1 MNQNYYLSRLF
12 SEIEDENSNGYAL
25 SGEDGLAESTPEQD
39 YLLEQEHLAEQDP
52 EIDPE
57 TLVHSDFYGYQPV
70 TYFYADDEEEDE
82 PTEEEVIE
90 ETVKQ
95 AAWEAYLAEQTRIYN
110 ANATAQAL
118 ADLGVDYRYFADAED
133 EDEVEDE
140 EDEVET
146 LKQALLEDYLQ
157 SRYYA
162 EQEAWGMYSDY
173 MTRLYAENEVAE
185 DEEIIHVDEDGNE
198 VAPEVVAQA
207 LLDDY
212 AYSRFYAESED
223 EVEDEATE
231 TEEIA
236 DDVQD
241 LHEDT
246 EKEGVDVPQTAT
258 EELKE
263 EATKKQASIYE
274 LEERVTA
281 LL

>member
-1 MNQNYYLSRLF
+1 MNQNPYYLSRLF
-12 SEIEDENSNGYAL
+12 ADVDDVDNGYAI

-57 TLVHSDFYGYQPV
+57 TLVHSDFYGYGYQPV
-70 TYFYADDEEEDE
+70 TYFYADDEDAEETEDEEDE
-82 PTEEEVIE
+82 PTDEEIE
-90 ETVKQ
+90 EATVAQ
-95 AAWEAYLAEQTRIYN
+95 AAIQAYREEKMRYFN
-110 ANATAQAL
+110 ANAVAQAME
-118 ADLGVDYRYFADAED
+118 DLGIDTRSYAEYEEPETYFYADTQYQDPAET
-133 EDEVEDE
+133 V
-140 EDEVET
+140 
-146 LKQALLEDYLQ
+146 LQ
-157 SRYYA
+157 SVYWN
-162 EQEAWGMYSDY
+162 EMN
-173 MTRLYAENEVAE
+173 RLYSENEVAD

-207 LLDDY
+207 LLDDMI
-212 AYSRFYAESED
+212 YSRYFAGGEE
-223 EVEDEATE
+223 ELE
-231 TEEIA
+231 TEELA

-241 LHEDT
+241 LHEGEELD
-246 EKEGVDVPQTAT
+246 GVDAPQTAE

>member
-1 MNQNYYLSRLF
+1 MYQNPYYLSRLF
-12 SEIEDENSNGYAL
+12 ADVDDNSNGYAI
-25 SGEDGLAESTPEQD
+25 SGEDGLAESTLEQD

-57 TLVHSDFYGYQPV
+57 TLVHSNFGYDYQPV
-70 TYFYADDEEEDE
+70 TYFYADDEEDEGEDEE

-95 AAWEAYLAEQTRIYN
+95 AAWEAYLNEQARMYN
-110 ANATAQAL
+110 ANAVAQAM
-118 ADLGVDYRYFADAED
+118 ADLGIDTRTYSEEPETYFYADNE
-133 EDEVEDE
+133 
-140 EDEVET
+140 
-146 LKQALLEDYLQ
+146 YLDPATTVMQ
-157 SRYYA
+157 SLYDM
-162 EQEAWGMYSDY
+162 E
-173 MTRLYAENEVAE
+173 MTRLYADNDVAE

-212 AYSRFYAESED
+212 LYSRYFAEAD
-223 EVEDEATE
+223 E
-231 TEEIA
+231 TEELA

-241 LHEDT
+241 LHDGEELD
-246 EKEGVDVPQTAT
+246 GVDAPQTAE
-258 EELKE
+258 EELKG